1 MDTSNI
7 YSLTYTGTPGRSTRH
22 DHLKFKI
29 GVAGASETGS
39 CGIDALDQAKEL
51 GREIVRHG
59 GVVLTGAASGF
70 PLWAAMGA
78 KEEKGMV
85 IGLSPATNET
95 EHKDVYRM
103 PTEYADLIIYSG
115 FGEPGRD
122 LMFSRSADAIIVGCG
137 RVGTLQEFT
146 VAFQEGKPVGVL
158 EGEGSIA
165 PLVKEI
171 TARGEYPTQ
180 KIFFESDP
188 KVLVQK
194 LFAFIEAEKKQ
205 KASSR

>member
-1 MDTSNI
+1 MDTNNT
-7 YSLTYTGTPGRSTRH
+7 YSLTYTSGSRGSRH

-29 GVAGASETGS
+29 GVAGASDTGT
-39 CGIDALDQAKEL
+39 CGIDALDQAKEI
-51 GREIVRHG
+51 GRHIVRNG

-85 IGLSPATNET
+85 IGLSPAVSEA

-103 PTEYADLIIYSG
+103 PTEYADLIIYTG

-171 TARGEYPTQ
+171 AARGGHPTNLIIFDPDPASLVERIVALVRAQ
-180 KIFFESDP
+180 K
-188 KVLVQK
+188 
-194 LFAFIEAEKKQ
+194 EK
-205 KASSR
+205 RNTG